1 MSLLPFSFSHTE
13 AKPQQHVFSSP
24 LHLPPQP
31 LLYHARSQGESRNPE
46 ETDLPPLSGVED
58 DRSSGRLRTLI
69 GITIQYL
76 PGDRKVVK
84 GEGSGREEAAGVF
97 PDLLPVPSS
106 PHCPNPGRNTSVT
119 LALALR
125 THPGQGVS
133 LFQVARG
140 RALTGSYAGCH
151 ILGEKDF

>member
-1 MSLLPFSFSHTE
+1 MRKYSLCPFYLSPFLTQ
-13 AKPQQHVFSSP
+13 KLNLNNMSSP
-24 LHLPPQP
+24 LPSTSLLNPSV

-76 PGDRKVVK
+76 PGEGKVVK

-97 PDLLPVPSS
+97 PDLPPVPSS
-106 PHCPNPGRNTSVT
+106 PHCPNPGRHTLVT

-133 LFQVARG
+133 LF
-140 RALTGSYAGCH
+140 
-151 ILGEKDF
+151 